1 MTMPEILEYIEGLET
16 ESRAVT
22 KDLLKMCWYMRGG
35 VTLDEIFASDITQRR
50 LINEII
56 GENLE
61 TTKQSRLPFF

>member
-1 MTMPEILEYIEGLET
+1 MPEILEYIEGLET